1 VEFLN
6 QTQISELA
14 KHLIQSRVG
23 GPPTALPIESML
35 MLSIDQGYIVQEAIH
50 AQLKN
55 HGFGELVGH
64 KIGCTTKV
72 MQDFL
77 SIAHP
82 CSGEVFETKVFPNQT
97 TLKLSDF
104 QKIGLECEIA
114 VRLSKD
120 FPKQKT
126 HYDIEMVQDGVG
138 ALLAAIELVEDRY
151 IDYPSFPTPILIAD
165 DFFNTG
171 VVLGTEQSNWQSIP
185 LGEIK
190 GWMTID
196 GKEVGFGLGADI
208 MGNPLNAL
216 VWLVNHCIK
225 LGKPLKEGGFVMLGS
240 VVQTVFIERPAR
252 IQIGFEQLGEVS
264 VDFIA

>member
-1 VEFLN
+1 MN
-6 QTQISELA
+6 KTQISALA
-14 KHLIQSRVG
+14 NHLIQSRVG
-23 GPPTALPIESML
+23 GPPTVLPIESMIA
-35 MLSIDQGYIVQEAIH
+35 LSIDQGYIVQEAIH

-55 HGFGELVGH
+55 NGFGELVGH

-77 SIAHP
+77 SILPP
-82 CSGEVFETKVFPNQT
+82 CSGEVFETMVFPSRT

-120 FPKQKT
+120 FPEQKT
-126 HYDIEMVQDGVG
+126 HYDIEMVKDGVG
-138 ALLAAIELVEDRY
+138 ALMAAIELVEDRY

-171 VVLGTEQSNWQSIP
+171 VVLGAEQANWKSIP
-185 LGEIK
+185 LSEIK
-190 GWMTID
+190 GWMKID
-196 GKEVGFGLGADI
+196 GKVVGSGSGADI

-216 VWLVNHCIK
+216 AWLANHCVK
-225 LGKPLKEGGFVMLGS
+225 LGKPLKAGGFVMLGS
-240 VVQTVFIERPAR
+240 VIQTVFIEKPAK
-252 IQIGFEQLGEVS
+252 IQIGFEQLGEVA
-264 VDFIA
+264 VDFVA

>member
-1 VEFLN
+1 MEFLN

-50 AQLKN
+50 TQLKN

-196 GKEVGFGLGADI
+196 GKEVGFGFGADI

-216 VWLVNHCIK
+216 VWLANHCVK
-225 LGKPLKEGGFVMLGS
+225 LGKPLKAGGFVMLGS
-240 VVQTVFIERPAR
+240 VIQTVFIEKPAR

-264 VDFIA
+264 VDFVA